1 MKTSALLAP
10 IMALVALS
18 LPIAGQAAAKTKIY
32 VSFAKT
38 NDKFIGIL
46 HDAFAQAAAADSDIE
61 LTLLDAHNDAPTQL
75 SHLKDAIAAHADVF
89 VVLTVDGKT
98 GVAAGEMAAKGKL
111 PIVYLNR
118 RPPADK
124 FAGPVSIVS
133 SNDLVAGRLQ
143 MRLIADKL
151 NGTGNVV
158 ILRGEEGHPA
168 AIERTEGVKEILAKR
183 PGIHLIE
190 EATGSWKR
198 EEGERLTTQWLS
210 SGQKIDAI
218 LANND
223 EMALG
228 AINALKKANIPPGKI
243 LVAGVD
249 GTTDALEAIKGGYL
263 TLSFLQNAK
272 AQSAQALVDAKKFA
286 NKQYAEFYDWV
297 PYELII
303 PSNVDSYMQP
313 VTQTAAK

>member
-1 MKTSALLAP
+1 MKISALFAP
-10 IMALVALS
+10 ILGIALFGAAT
-18 LPIAGQAAAKTKIY
+18 AGEAVAKTKIY

-46 HDAFAQAAAADSDIE
+46 HDVFAQAGASDPDVE
-61 LTLLDAHNDAPTQL
+61 LTMLDAHNDAPTQL

-89 VVLTVDGKT
+89 IVLTVDGKT
-98 GVAAGEMAAKGKL
+98 GVAAGEMAAKGKM
-111 PIVYLNR
+111 PIVFLNR
-118 RPPADK
+118 RPPADH
-124 FAGPVSIVS
+124 FDGQVSIVS

-143 MRLIADKL
+143 MRLIAEKL
-151 NGTGNVV
+151 NGAGNVV

-168 AIERTEGVKEILAKR
+168 AIERTQGVKEILAKR
-183 PGIHLIE
+183 PGIHLVE
-190 EATGSWKR
+190 EATGNWKR
-198 EEGERLTTQWLS
+198 EEGERLVGQWLS
-210 SGQKIDAI
+210 SGQPIDAI

-249 GTTDALEAIKGGYL
+249 GTADALEAIKSGYL

-272 AQSAQALVDAKKFA
+272 AQSTQSLIDAKKFA

-313 VTQTAAK
+313 VAQTAAK

>member
-1 MKTSALLAP
+1 MKTSALLA
-10 IMALVALS
+10 LVALS
-18 LPIAGQAAAKTKIY
+18 LPFAGQANAKTKIV

-46 HDAFAQAAAADSDIE
+46 HDVFAQAGANDPDVE
-61 LTLLDAHNDAPTQL
+61 LTMLDAHNDAPTQL

-98 GVAAGEMAAKGKL
+98 GVAAGEMAAKGKM
-111 PIVYLNR
+111 PIVFLNR
-118 RPPADK
+118 RPPADH
-124 FAGPVSIVS
+124 FDGQVSIVS

-151 NGTGNVV
+151 NGAGNIV
-158 ILRGEEGHPA
+158 IMRGEEGHPA
-168 AIERTEGVKEILAKR
+168 AIERTQGVKEILAKR
-183 PGIHLIE
+183 PGIHLVE
-190 EATGSWKR
+190 EATGNWKR
-198 EEGERLTTQWLS
+198 EEGERLMTQWLA
-210 SGQKIDAI
+210 SGQQIDAV

-228 AINALKKANIPPGKI
+228 AIAALKKANIPPGKI

-249 GTTDALEAIKGGYL
+249 GTADALEAIKGGYL

-272 AQSAQALVDAKKFA
+272 AQSVQSLVDAKKFA
-286 NKQYAEFYDWV
+286 NNQYAEFYDWV

-303 PSNVDSYMQP
+303 PSNVDSYIQP
-313 VTQTAAK
+313 AAQTAAR

>member
-1 MKTSALLAP
+1 MKKSALFAP
-10 IMALVALS
+10 IVGIALLS
-18 LPIAGQAAAKTKIY
+18 VCAAGQAVAKTKVF
-32 VSFAKT
+32 VSMAKSG
-38 NDKFIGIL
+38 DRFIDIL
-46 HDAFAQAAAADSDIE
+46 RDSVIKSAADDPD
-61 LTLLDAHNDAPTQL
+61 LDVTMHDAHNDGPTQI
-75 SHLKDAIAAHADVF
+75 SQLKEAIAEHADAF
-89 VVLTVDGKT
+89 VVLSVDGKT
-98 GVAAGEMAAKGKL
+98 GVQMGELAAKGNI
-111 PIVYLNR
+111 PIIFLNR

-124 FAGPVSIVS
+124 FDGQASIVL

-168 AIERTEGVKEILAKR
+168 AIDRTQGVKEILAKR
-183 PGIHLIE
+183 PGIHLVE

-198 EEGERLTTQWLS
+198 EEGERLVTQWLS

-223 EMALG
+223 EMAMG
-228 AINALKKANIPPGKI
+228 AINALKKANIPAGKI

-249 GTTDALEAIKGGYL
+249 GTPDALEAIKSGYL
-263 TLSFLQNAK
+263 TLSFLQNAR
-272 AQSAQALVDAKKFA
+272 AQAAQALVDAKKVA

-303 PSNVDSYMQP
+303 PTNVDSYMQP
-313 VTQTAAK
+313 AAQTASK

>member
-1 MKTSALLAP
+1 MKTSALIAP
-10 IMALVALS
+10 FAGMALLS
-18 LPIAGQAAAKTKIY
+18 LCAAGQADAKTKIY

-46 HDAFAQAAAADSDIE
+46 HDVFAQSAAGDPDVE
-61 LTLLDAHNDAPTQL
+61 LTLLDAHNDPAQQL
-75 SHLKDAIAAHADVF
+75 GHLKDAIAAHADVF
-89 VVLTVDGKT
+89 VVLSVDGKT
-98 GVAAGEMAAKGKL
+98 GVAAGQMAAKDKM
-111 PIVYLNR
+111 PIVFLNR
-118 RPPADK
+118 RPPADH
-124 FAGPVSIVS
+124 FDGQVSIVS

-151 NGTGNVV
+151 GGAGNIV
-158 ILRGEEGHPA
+158 IMRGEEGHPA
-168 AIERTEGVKEILAKR
+168 AIERTQGVKEILAKR
-183 PGIHLIE
+183 PGIHLVE

-198 EEGERLTTQWLS
+198 EEGERLMTQWLN
-210 SGQKIDAI
+210 SGQKIDAV

-228 AINALKKANIPPGKI
+228 AINALKKANIPPGKV

-249 GTTDALEAIKGGYL
+249 GTADALEAIKGGYL

-272 AQSAQALVDAKKFA
+272 AQSLQSLADAKKFA
-286 NKQYAEFYDWV
+286 NRQYAEFYDWV

-313 VTQTAAK
+313 AQTAAK